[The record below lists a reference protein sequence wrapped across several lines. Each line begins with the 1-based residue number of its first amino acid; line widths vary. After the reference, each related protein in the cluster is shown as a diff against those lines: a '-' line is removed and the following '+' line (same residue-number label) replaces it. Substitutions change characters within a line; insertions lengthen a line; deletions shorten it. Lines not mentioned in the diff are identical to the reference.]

1 MAMMSSSSPSCFSIA
16 WDHTPLLTQGR
27 RRGRE
32 RGRAGKGSHGTTWL
46 LQDEDLYSN
55 NHGGVISG
63 KDLLQPGA
71 TAQAAPTQM
80 ELQRLMF
87 SLLPEAPITDP
98 SSPPPSPACFV
109 DPLPTWEEE
118 GEAEAAEQEEEEEE
132 EELATAS
139 MIDDVDCWRRC
150 IQRRGKRAKPYKGNG
165 GWKKEKRE
173 WSCVDDMIGELPS
186 KRYRV
191 SIEEEDGMEQLAS

>member
-1 MAMMSSSSPSCFSIA
+1 MAMMSSSSPSCCFSTA
-16 WDHTPLLTQGR
+16 WDPIPLLTQGR

-32 RGRAGKGSHGTTWL
+32 RGRAGKGSSGTSWL

-55 NHGGVISG
+55 DHGGVISD
-63 KDLLQPGA
+63 KDLLQPGT
-71 TAQAAPTQM
+71 TARAAPTQM

-87 SLLPEAPITDP
+87 PLLPEAPITDP

-118 GEAEAAEQEEEEEE
+118 GEAAEQEEEEEDA
-132 EELATAS
+132 LATTS
-139 MIDDVDCWRRC
+139 IIGDVDCWRRC
-150 IQRRGKRAKPYKGNG
+150 IQRRGKRAKPYKENG
-165 GWKKEKRE
+165 GRKKEKRE

-191 SIEEEDGMEQLAS
+191 SMEEEDGMEQ